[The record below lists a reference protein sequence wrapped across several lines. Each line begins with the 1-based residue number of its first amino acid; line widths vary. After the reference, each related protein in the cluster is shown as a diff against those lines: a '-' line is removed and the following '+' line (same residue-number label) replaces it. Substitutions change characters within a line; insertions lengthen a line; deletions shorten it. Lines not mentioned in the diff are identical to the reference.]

1 MSRNWW
7 SGHKVIDPAEMEA
20 RFANEDGMAFLDAVV
35 NEELSKEGQEMLDR
49 VKGVL
54 DSLPAREADFID
66 LYYFKRL
73 KQTDIATIFKVS
85 QPTVCYRLQRAAHRI
100 RFLLSLPEIEE
111 QALVDAVQENLEDP
125 LDSNIMVLMYHT
137 TCQSEVAKRL
147 GVSQGLVRHRFI
159 RSIGRLSKIEGLEDY
174 VELFQAISTNL
185 NILREVQRPT
195 WGAQVTHI
203 LG

>member
-20 RFANEDGMAFLDAVV
+20 RFANEDGMAFLDSVV

-49 VKGVL
+49 VMGVL
-54 DSLPAREADFID
+54 DAIPARDADFID
-66 LYYFKRL
+66 LYYFRRM
-73 KQTDIATIFKVS
+73 KQTDIATIFRVS
-85 QPTVCYRLQRAAHRI
+85 QPTVCYRLQRAACRI
-100 RFLLSLPEIEE
+100 RFLLSLPEIQEE
-111 QALVDAVQENLEDP
+111 DLIQVVHDNLEDP
-125 LDSNIMVLMYHT
+125 LDAKIMVLMYHT

-159 RSIGRLSKIEGLEDY
+159 RSIGRMGKIEGLEDY

-185 NILREVQRPT
+185 NILRDVKRPT
-195 WGAQVTHI
+195 GGAPVTHI